1 MRYRTGQYISHLL
14 ATNFERFQNKH
25 GFFQEYDSM
34 AIVIWY
40 IFEFTLHGV
49 YSSDELLADVSIFTT

>member
-1 MRYRTGQYISHLL
+1 
-14 ATNFERFQNKH
+14 
-25 GFFQEYDSM
+25 M

-49 YSSDELLADVSIFTT
+49 YSSDELLADVSNFTT